1 MRGTKCD
8 TAGVAGDPGTKMGC
22 ARSRIQE
29 VGTTTFPERYTA
41 PLGAKIHDIE
51 IGGFTDVWGAITM
64 AEDWSVRR
72 GSSSGQRRE
81 TFKRLLHTYM
91 QQHVCAEPHIVL
103 IYGTQTWVFNTRYN
117 TGSNAY
123 RVIQL

>member
-1 MRGTKCD
+1 M
-8 TAGVAGDPGTKMGC
+8 
-22 ARSRIQE
+22 
-29 VGTTTFPERYTA
+29 A
-41 PLGAKIHDIE
+41 PLGAKIYDIE
-51 IGGFTDVWGAITM
+51 IGGFTDVWDAITM

-72 GSSSGQRRE
+72 GSSSGSGQRRE

-91 QQHVCAEPHIVL
+91 QQNVCAEPHIVL

-117 TGSNAY
+117 TGSNTY